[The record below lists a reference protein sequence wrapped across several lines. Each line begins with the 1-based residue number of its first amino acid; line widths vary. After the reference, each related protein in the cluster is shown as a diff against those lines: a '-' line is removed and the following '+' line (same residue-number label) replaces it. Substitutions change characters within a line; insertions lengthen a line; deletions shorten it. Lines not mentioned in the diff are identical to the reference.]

1 MDGVYLSV
9 LFHQGTDFPE
19 SKIHVN
25 LEDIQRTMDL
35 PPIRSEA
42 FIRAIPFTLGD
53 ITVGSE
59 SELQAA
65 VFGAKSNVDL
75 PMVIEKSSYYN
86 NIIRRASVGD
96 ISSEPITDLEKYL
109 QQDQERIWE
118 NSWVWFPVKSLCR
131 KARLVLQQDLLAD
144 KSDPSQG
151 KRSDHGSYWFIRD
164 GQECL
169 RAPISYLLKLAL
181 VDSVGCRERLNPVAS
196 GAAAKAMKHFL
207 NDNTSPETFSF
218 YITPIE
224 AKTGLG
230 RPAAKEKA
238 LRFLLTHML
247 LTYANEKFELKENG
261 QTAMIY
267 FSPHPPVRQK
277 QLNEAIS
284 DSYYRSLFM
293 SPCLSGWDKGE
304 AKHSYMCLCHRIL
317 SASQLNAVAK
327 MKDAGIITRNLIV
340 LPTLSNI
347 SLANNGV
354 HISMG
359 SSRLSK
365 MMADKDSGFGP
376 AHEKYLGD
384 LVIKIMEHFIPLF
397 VNTYSAA
404 PYRIG
409 FEDFHPEKILAFLP
423 HQLDFTHL
431 RMIWRRWK
439 KKAHLRVLGQPLTPF
454 GWRAL
459 DKSIARAFRLMG
471 DYIPDFRLMDY
482 PVALLSTPNSP
493 ALDGALGNQE
503 KLKGDLTYLGVFD
516 QNMALY
522 SLYRLREYRSM
533 GFSGFEA
540 RHFSLFE
547 SLKED
552 MTHAANLQALIT
564 AFAYKLALQGIVRH
578 QHIPDDPYHESE
590 RRQALFGA
598 AIDIPTFF
606 THGESKNEFLNE
618 IVARAWGA
626 RYSRRYSG
634 YKRIYNHSFKVA
646 LLEYLEDNGQDL
658 IEMFDMKRSI
668 EDLKRRLDRPELYSA
683 EGKLKKGIL
692 EQCSAKDPLDV
703 EAEEFN
709 IAAETYYRNSLK
721 RSYLAEALEFAGE
734 EISHL
739 EKRAANGCHEC
750 REALKDTFGDKLPS
764 EFVKSTADDLVNE
777 TLNLDQAIKWIDL
790 VLLATKYPSFAQNN
804 LYLHKETMDNDSPSI
819 YRSGNWRH
827 DHRGSHR
834 RQGAGT
840 SI

>member
-1 MDGVYLSV
+1 MSV
-9 LFHQGTDFPE
+9 ILHQGKSITE
-19 SKIHVN
+19 HRAHVT
-25 LEDIQRTMDL
+25 LVDIQRAMDL
-35 PPIRSEA
+35 PPIRSTA
-42 FIRAIPFTLGD
+42 FIDEIPFGPGD

-65 VFGAKSNVDL
+65 VLGSKNNVDL
-75 PMVIEKSSYYN
+75 PVIIENSSYYD
-86 NIIRRASVGD
+86 NIIRRASAGD
-96 ISSEPITDLEKYL
+96 ISSEPITDLERYL
-109 QQDQERIWE
+109 EGDQERIWE
-118 NSWVWFPVKSLCR
+118 NSWVWLPVKSLCR
-131 KARLVLQQDLLAD
+131 KARLVLQEDLLAD

-151 KRSDHGSYWFIRD
+151 KRCDQSAYWFIRD

-169 RAPISYLLKLAL
+169 RTPISYLLKLAL
-181 VDSVGCRERLNPVAS
+181 VDAVGCRAPLNQSAS
-196 GAAAKAMKHFL
+196 EAASRVMKHFL

-218 YITPIE
+218 YIAPIE
-224 AKTGLG
+224 KKKGLG

-238 LRFLLTHML
+238 LRFLLTQML
-247 LTYANEKFELKENG
+247 LTYANEKFELKDNG
-261 QTAMIY
+261 QTAMVY

-304 AKHSYMCLCHRIL
+304 AKHAYMCLCHRIL

-359 SSRLSK
+359 SAKLSK

-384 LVIKIMEHFIPLF
+384 LVIKIIEHFIPLF

-439 KKAHLRVLGQPLTPF
+439 KKAHLRVFGQPLTPF
-454 GWRAL
+454 GWRVL
-459 DKSIARAFRLMG
+459 DKSIARTFRLKG

-482 PVALLSTPNSP
+482 PVALMSTPNSP
-493 ALDGALGNQE
+493 ALDGRLGNQD
-503 KLKGDLTYLGVFD
+503 KLKYDLTHLGVFD

-540 RHFSLFE
+540 RHYSLFE
-547 SLKED
+547 SLKDD
-552 MTHAANLQALIT
+552 MTLATNLQALIT
-564 AFAYKLALQGIVRH
+564 AFAYKLALQGMVRH
-578 QHIPDDPYHESE
+578 EHIPDDPYHESE
-590 RRQALFGA
+590 RRQAIFGA

-606 THGESKNEFLNE
+606 THGESQNKLLNE
-618 IVARAWGA
+618 IVARTWGA

-634 YKRIYNHSFKVA
+634 YKRIYNHSFKLA
-646 LLEYLEDNGQDL
+646 LVEYLEDNAQDL
-658 IEMFDMKRSI
+658 IEMFDMKPTM
-668 EDLKRRLDRPELYSA
+668 EDLRRRLVKPELHSA
-683 EGKLKKGIL
+683 EGKLTKGIL
-692 EQCSAKDPLDV
+692 EQCSAKNPLDV

-709 IAAETYYRNSLK
+709 TAAETYYRNTLK
-721 RSYLAEALEFAGE
+721 RSYLIEALEFANE
-734 EISHL
+734 ELLHL

-750 REALKDTFGDKLPS
+750 RQALKHTLGDKLPS
-764 EFVKSTADDLVNE
+764 EFVKSTGNGLINE

-790 VLLATKYPSFAQNN
+790 ILLSTKYPSFAQDNI
-804 LYLHKETMDNDSPSI
+804 YQHKEATDDDSASI
-819 YRSGNWRH
+819 RRAGNWR
-827 DHRGSHR
+827 DDNRESHR
-834 RQGAGT
+834 RQSAGVT
-840 SI
+840 L